1 MIRKV
6 STFAA
11 ALLAGAALVAPVGA
25 QSLRIGTSEDLDT
38 LDPAQGRTLGGRQV
52 FAALCDKL
60 LDLDENAGIIPRLA
74 TSHETSADGLS
85 VTLKL
90 RGGVVFHD
98 GTKFDAAAVKFNLE
112 RALTIP
118 ESARKG
124 DIRAIERVDVV
135 DEMTAKL
142 VLKEPFAP
150 LLAQLTDRAGM
161 MISPRAAAAVD
172 AKTFGN
178 NPVCSGP
185 FKFVERVVQDRVVV
199 ERFRDYWNKDAIHFD
214 RITYL
219 PVPDAT
225 VRLNNLF
232 SGQLDLV
239 EQIGT
244 ADLKRVRDD
253 QRFRVSSITGLNHFH
268 MVFNVGNGSGAEN
281 PFAKNA
287 KLRQAFD
294 LGVDR
299 EIINRVVFGGEFVPG
314 NQLVSPL
321 SPYYSKAHPVP
332 KRDVAKAKQL
342 VAESG
347 VASPTLTTL
356 VINGPAFIQVAQ
368 VVQSMLGE
376 VGIKMNVQPMEANT
390 AVAQAGTGNFQGF
403 LAFWSGRPDPDGNTY
418 PYLGCNGSQN
428 YGKYCNKQ
436 VEELLNSAGRVSSVA
451 ERAQLYA
458 KATELWMQDMPTVPL
473 YHWKWFF
480 AHKSGLAGFK
490 PIPDGLMR
498 VEGVKLQ

>member
-1 MIRKV
+1 M
-6 STFAA
+6 
-11 ALLAGAALVAPVGA
+11 
-25 QSLRIGTSEDLDT
+25 GTSEDLDT

-52 FAALCDKL
+52 FSGLCDKL

-74 TSHETSADGLS
+74 LSHETAPDGLS

-90 RGGVVFHD
+90 RTGVVFHD
-98 GTKFDAAAVKFNLE
+98 GTPFDAAAVKYNIE

-124 DIRAIERVDVV
+124 DIRAIERVDVI
-135 DEMTAKL
+135 DPTTAKL
-142 VLKEPFAP
+142 VLKEPFTP

-172 AKTFGN
+172 AKEFGTK
-178 NPVCSGP
+178 PVCSGP
-185 FKFVERVVQDRVVV
+185 FRFVERVVQDRVVL
-199 ERFRDYWNKDAIHFD
+199 ERFANYWNKDAIHFD
-214 RITYL
+214 RVTYL
-219 PVPDAT
+219 PIPDGT

-239 EQIGT
+239 EQIST
-244 ADLKRVRDD
+244 ADLQRVRGD

-268 MVFNVGNGSGAEN
+268 MVFNVANGAGAEN

-294 LGVDR
+294 LGIDR

-321 SPYYSKAHPVP
+321 SPYYSKAQPVP

-356 VINGPAFIQVAQ
+356 VMNGPAYIQLAQ

-376 VGIKMNVQPMEANT
+376 VGIKLNVQPMEANT
-390 AVAQAGTGNFQGF
+390 ASALAGTGNFQAF

-428 YGKYCNKQ
+428 YGKYCRKE
-436 VEELLNSAGRVSSVA
+436 VEDLLNQAGRVSGV
-451 ERAQLYA
+451 EQRAQLYA
-458 KATELWMQDMPTVPL
+458 KATELWMQDMPTVPI

-480 AHKSGLAGFK
+480 AHKAGLAGFK

-498 VEGVKLQ
+498 LEGVKLQ